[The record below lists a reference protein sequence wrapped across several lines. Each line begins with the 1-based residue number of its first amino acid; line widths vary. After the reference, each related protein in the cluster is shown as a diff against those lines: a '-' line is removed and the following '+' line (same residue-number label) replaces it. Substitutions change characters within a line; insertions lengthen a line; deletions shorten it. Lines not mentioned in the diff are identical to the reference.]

1 MVDLPVSF
9 RNPRKVR
16 FELCVPVGPLPTEIK
31 PMSQVSEQLI
41 VHQLLSE
48 LNALHCMKLSEKPEL
63 KRGVCLPTREN
74 GLSRLIFV
82 SASHAG
88 KMATLLG
95 SSDQVIY
102 LSLPAQTAPKAT
114 MNGIVDRLQSMSL
127 SKQDAIIVDIF
138 SSTALMGSDEM
149 GIPVPAFQTEPGRYH
164 ITGCLEI
171 APEGVLKKRFGAVRP
186 VLGAAGEAV
195 KVCLLPIR
203 SVNFLKKKWN
213 HDPQFAIQKSKR
225 GDSQALRIL

>member
-1 MVDLPVSF
+1 
-9 RNPRKVR
+9 
-16 FELCVPVGPLPTEIK
+16 
-31 PMSQVSEQLI
+31 MSQDSEQLI
-41 VHQLLSE
+41 VHKLLSE
-48 LNALHCMKLSEKPEL
+48 LNALHCMKLSVKPEL
-63 KRGVCLPTREN
+63 KLGVCLPMREN

-82 SASHAG
+82 GASHAG

-114 MNGIVDRLQSMSL
+114 VDGIVDKFESLSL

-138 SSTALMGSDEM
+138 SSTALMGFDEM
-149 GIPVPAFQTEPGRYH
+149 GMPVPAFQTEPGRYH

>member
-1 MVDLPVSF
+1 MP
-9 RNPRKVR
+9 
-16 FELCVPVGPLPTEIK
+16 
-31 PMSQVSEQLI
+31 
-41 VHQLLSE
+41 
-48 LNALHCMKLSEKPEL
+48 
-63 KRGVCLPTREN
+63 PTREN

-82 SASHAG
+82 GASHAG

-114 MNGIVDRLQSMSL
+114 VDSIVDKLLSMSL

-149 GIPVPAFQTEPGRYH
+149 GMPVPAFQMEPGRYH

-186 VLGAAGEAV
+186 A
-195 KVCLLPIR
+195 
-203 SVNFLKKKWN
+203 
-213 HDPQFAIQKSKR
+213 
-225 GDSQALRIL
+225 